1 MMRQEGLSDEKIF
14 EQKSKEVRA
23 PTMQVSGGKINP
35 KRGDKCISREE
46 LEENTEY

>member
-1 MMRQEGLSDEKIF
+1 MMRQEGLSDKKIF
-14 EQKSKEVRA
+14 EQKSKVRA

-35 KRGDKCISREE
+35 KRGDKCISCEE